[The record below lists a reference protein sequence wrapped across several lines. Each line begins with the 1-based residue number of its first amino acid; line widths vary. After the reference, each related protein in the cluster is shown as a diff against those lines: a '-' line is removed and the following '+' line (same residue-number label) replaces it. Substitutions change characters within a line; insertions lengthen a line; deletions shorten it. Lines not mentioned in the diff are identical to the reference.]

1 MKNHSNDLPQ
11 NAKRVFQ
18 GIIFDVYHSQQQM
31 FDGNEKTFEVLTRP
45 DTVCVI
51 ATTADQ
57 KIIVIE
63 EEQPGQ
69 SQPFITIPGGRNDK
83 DEDTLT
89 AAKRELLE
97 ETGMTSDNWQLW
109 FSEQPLVK
117 IKYSVHFFIARN
129 CEFKAEQR
137 LDDGEM
143 ITVKSVTLDEF
154 IDLWDT
160 PEFHYSQI
168 ATKLLQA
175 KYEQGK
181 RAELEKLF
189 F

>member
-1 MKNHSNDLPQ
+1 MSKDLPA

-18 GIIFDVYHSQQQM
+18 GIIFDVYQWQQQM

-63 EEQPGQ
+63 EEQPGGRE
-69 SQPFITIPGGRNDK
+69 PFITIPGGRNDK
-83 DEDTLT
+83 DEDSLT

-97 ETGMTSDNWQLW
+97 ETGMTSDSWQLW

-117 IKYSVHFFIARN
+117 IKYSVHFFIAKH
-129 CEFKAEQR
+129 CQLTSEQR
-137 LDDGEM
+137 LDDGEK
-143 ITVKSVTLDEF
+143 ITIKSVTMDEF
-154 IDLWDT
+154 IDLWDS

-175 KYEQGK
+175 KYESEK
-181 RAELEKLF
+181 RAEIEKLF